1 MNLDD
6 AIIIETFPN
15 RISAEMA
22 AGLLESE
29 GIEAMVLADD
39 AGGAYPMLQYIRG
52 VRLLV
57 APEDE
62 AEAREILQAM
72 ETGEVPEEEWN
83 TSTAATIIPFQKKN
97 LESAK
102 KTWEQAMDIP
112 QVIKEMAREAK
123 IAARKLRAL
132 DRGVKDRVILRVAE
146 LLKEQQARIQAE
158 NRRDVAAAQEQGMAA
173 AFVDRLTL
181 SDKVMASMI
190 KGLQEV
196 AALPDPV
203 GAVTGMWVRPNG
215 LKVGRQRIP
224 LGVIGFIYESRPNVT
239 VDAAALCFKSGNAVI
254 LKGGKEALHSNLALA
269 GLMQE
274 ALAEAGVPAAA
285 VQVIPSVA
293 REATLELLK
302 QDELVDLIIPRG
314 GEGLIRFV
322 AEHSRIPVLKHYK
335 GVCHIFVDA
344 GADLDLAEIV
354 CFNAKVQRPGVC
366 NAMETLL
373 VHEAAAEKFIPRMF
387 QRFRQAGVEL
397 RGCPRTRE
405 IDPETIPAQEE
416 DWGAEFLDLILAVQV
431 VPDLDAAL
439 AHIAR
444 YSSNHTEAII
454 TRDYDRSQRFLK
466 EVDSS
471 VVLVNASTRFN
482 DGGELGLGAEIGIN
496 TSKLHAFG
504 PMGLEELT
512 TTKFI
517 VYGNGQIRG

>member
-1 MNLDD
+1 MH
-6 AIIIETFPN
+6 IPE
-15 RISAEMA
+15 
-22 AGLLESE
+22 
-29 GIEAMVLADD
+29 
-39 AGGAYPMLQYIRG
+39 
-52 VRLLV
+52 LV
-57 APEDE
+57 H
-62 AEAREILQAM
+62 Q
-72 ETGEVPEEEWN
+72 
-83 TSTAATIIPFQKKN
+83 
-97 LESAK
+97 
-102 KTWEQAMDIP
+102 
-112 QVIKEMAREAK
+112 MARDAK
-123 IAARKLRAL
+123 SAARPLGTL
-132 DRGVKDRVILRVAE
+132 SRGVKDRIILRAAE
-146 LLKEQQARIQAE
+146 LLQERRTEIQAA
-158 NRRDVAAAQEQGMAA
+158 NRRDVEAAQAQGHAP
-173 AFVDRLTL
+173 AFIDRLAL
-181 SDKVMASMI
+181 SDKVFVSMI
-190 KGLQEV
+190 KGLTEV

-239 VDAAALCFKSGNAVI
+239 VDAAALCLKSGNAVI
-254 LKGGKEALHSNLALA
+254 LKGGKEALNSNLALA
-269 GLMQE
+269 QVMQD
-274 ALAEAGVPAAA
+274 ALAEAGAPTAA

-335 GVCHIFVDA
+335 GVCHIFVDES
-344 GADLDLAEIV
+344 ADPDMAEEV

-366 NAMETLL
+366 NAMETML
-373 VHEAAAEKFIPRMF
+373 VHAAAAPEFLPRMIA
-387 QRFRQAGVEL
+387 RFRKAGVEL
-397 RGCPRTRE
+397 RGCPHTRE
-405 IDPETIPAQEE
+405 IDPQVTPAQAE
-416 DWGAEFLDLILAVQV
+416 DWGAEFLDLILAVKV
-431 VPDLDAAL
+431 VPDLEAAL

-454 TRDYDRSQRFLK
+454 TRDYARAQRFLQ
-466 EVDSS
+466 EADSS

-517 VYGNGQIRG
+517 VYGNGQIRT